1 MDINWPDLYLRHFVH
16 YLGKPFDVQVY
27 RQEDGDSLRIA
38 TFDRRYA
45 PNYKVY
51 SSLGLSHHAADLGGI
66 GEVILLSD
74 DKGKDVPLIFVHS
87 LFFIL
92 KNKVPLH
99 SRFAIGGIEMV
110 NADFAEYFQK
120 AAIYYSLANG
130 FDDGFEKVRPG
141 RGPAG
146 VAVEGL
152 VYQGI
157 FISWAEQDFLNRNGP
172 VAFEEKFHA
181 QDSDPCSLR
190 RPSCV

>member
-1 MDINWPDLYLRHFVH
+1 MNMNWPDLYLRHFVR

-27 RQEDGDSLRIA
+27 RQEDGDNLRIA
-38 TFDRRYA
+38 TFDQRY

-51 SSLGLSHHAADLGGI
+51 ASLGLSNHSAELGGI

-87 LFFIL
+87 LFFIMQKKIAL
-92 KNKVPLH
+92 GVP
-99 SRFAIGGIEMV
+99 FAIGGIELV

-120 AAIYYSLANG
+120 VAIYYTLANG
-130 FDDGFEKVRPG
+130 FDEGFEKVKE
-141 RGPAG
+141 G
-146 VAVEGL
+146 V

-172 VAFEEKFHA
+172 KAFDEILHVQGQETD
-181 QDSDPCSLR
+181 QCS
-190 RPSCV
+190 

>member
-1 MDINWPDLYLRHFVH
+1 MDTNWPDLYLRHFVR

-38 TFDRRYA
+38 TFDQRY

-51 SSLGLSHHAADLGGI
+51 GSLGLSNHAADLGGI

-92 KNKVPLH
+92 KKKIPLN

-110 NADFAEYFQK
+110 NPDFAEYFQK
-120 AAIYYSLANG
+120 AAIYYNLANG
-130 FDDGFEKVRPG
+130 FDDGFEKVKE
-141 RGPAG
+141 G
-146 VAVEGL
+146 V

-172 VAFEEKFHA
+172 TALDEKLHA
-181 QDSDPCSLR
+181 QDTDPCSLR